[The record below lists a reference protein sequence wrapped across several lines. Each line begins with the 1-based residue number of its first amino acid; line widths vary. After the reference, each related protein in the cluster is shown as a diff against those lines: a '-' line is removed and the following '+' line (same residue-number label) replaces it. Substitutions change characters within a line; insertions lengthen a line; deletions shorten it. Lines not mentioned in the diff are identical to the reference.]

1 MLTHGSLLRSIK
13 RTIGLHWS
21 IWKMSLFRLPRRALR
36 VHSPAIWALPQ
47 SKDFLPVHGGGFE
60 PDKDS
65 GSQDSDYKDDWLII
79 ADSREKMMQNARVL
93 AHITALGFRVN
104 VRKSNFLHSF
114 LGLELNSITI
124 RLSKECILSFV
135 NCLSQFREG
144 ARVQYRTCLRL
155 QGLMAAAIQTWCN
168 WMLLQRSGVD
178 ALPIGESLHSM
189 FQRTGVTTVNYCFLP
204 NVPALALMDLF
215 CVWSL
220 TIICFFCLERPL
232 TLIYI

>member
-1 MLTHGSLLRSIK
+1 MLHTRLVYIGRSERCLRFAYQGVCYEFTVLPFGLSLSP
-13 RTIGLHWS
+13 RTSCLCTEAGLNP
-21 IWKMSLFRLPRRALR
+21 IRTAGLKIPT
-36 VHSPAIWALPQ
+36 
-47 SKDFLPVHGGGFE
+47 
-60 PDKDS
+60 
-65 GSQDSDYKDDWLII
+65 YKDDWLII
-79 ADSREKMMQNARVL
+79 ADSREKMMQNTARVL

-155 QGLMAAAIQTWCN
+155 QGLMSAAIQTWCN
-168 WMLLQRSGVD
+168 WILLQRSGVD

-189 FQRTGVTTVNYCFLP
+189 FQRTRVTTVNYCFLP
-204 NVPALALMDLF
+204 NVPALDGFVLCLKPNNHLF
-215 CVWSL
+215 L
-220 TIICFFCLERPL
+220 LFGEIL
-232 TLIYI
+232 